1 MELNKVETQLMYEQ
15 AHSKY
20 QKKALLKSQF
30 KNIVELP
37 EEIENR
43 DYVESVI
50 IDVMAILLERQS
62 IYISSVIE
70 MLCERDLERSEEL
83 IKIVLLGGMLGYY
96 TLNQKKHTI
105 QLISKYSAN
114 ELLQERLDNF
124 KYLNPML
131 VRPLPVN
138 SRGNNRGSGY
148 LTVGNDSLILGGVH
162 HTKDIDSAF
171 LDKLNQTKFSLNI
184 DVIRAYRN
192 KWKCFNEGK
201 VKEDV
206 MRAFEHY
213 EKGCYKAFA
222 QMISQGNE
230 FYLTHKYDKRGR
242 VYNCGYYISP
252 QGNSYAKS
260 VLELANK
267 ELISKEVNFFED

>member
-30 KNIVELP
+30 KSIVELP

-50 IDVMAILLERQS
+50 IDVLAILLERQS

-105 QLISKYSAN
+105 QLISKYSPN

-131 VRPLPVN
+131 IRPLPVN
-138 SRGNNRGSGY
+138 PRGNNRGSGY

-171 LDKLNQTKFSLNI
+171 LNKLNGTKFSLNI

-192 KWKCFNEGK
+192 KWKCFNEK
-201 VKEDV
+201 SIKEDV

-230 FYLTHKYDKRGR
+230 FYLTNKYDKRGR
-242 VYNCGYYISP
+242 VYSCGYYISP

-267 ELISKEVNFFED
+267 EIISKEINFFEV